1 MTDGFI
7 KLFEEL
13 DECYSD
19 FIEFEE
25 FEYNENLMNEV
36 YFMLDYLDSYNIDL
50 TKYEI
55 NDFESDDGEKVGVEY
70 WMKNKKES
78 WVLGI
83 LIHEQDLNS
92 NLIEVSFV
100 NDAIVDV
107 YTIEI
112 NKKNCLNIVEIVKD
126 IEELFQKRNKRNLKK
141 YLKSKNASI
150 L

>member
-36 YFMLDYLDSYNIDL
+36 YFMLDYLNSYNIDL

-112 NKKNCLNIVEIVKD
+112 NKKK
-126 IEELFQKRNKRNLKK
+126 LFK
-141 YLKSKNASI
+141 YC
-150 L
+150 

>member
-92 NLIEVSFV
+92 SLIEVSFV
-100 NDAIVDV
+100 NEAIVDV

-112 NKKNCLNIVEIVKD
+112 NRKNCLNIVEIVKD
-126 IEELFQKRNKRNLKK
+126 IEELFQKRNKRKLKK

-150 L
+150 S

>member
-1 MTDGFI
+1 
-7 KLFEEL
+7 
-13 DECYSD
+13 
-19 FIEFEE
+19 
-25 FEYNENLMNEV
+25 
-36 YFMLDYLDSYNIDL
+36 
-50 TKYEI
+50 
-55 NDFESDDGEKVGVEY
+55 
-70 WMKNKKES
+70 MKNKKES